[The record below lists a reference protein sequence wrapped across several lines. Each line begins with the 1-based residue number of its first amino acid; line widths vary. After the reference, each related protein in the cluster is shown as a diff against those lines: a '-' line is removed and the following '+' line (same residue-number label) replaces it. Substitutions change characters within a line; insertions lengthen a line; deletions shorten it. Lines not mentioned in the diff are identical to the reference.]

1 MLNGKSKR
9 KHEGAYM
16 GSRAGRGRGG
26 VYITVNN
33 GIKHTNSVII
43 YVFVAR

>member
-16 GSRAGRGRGG
+16 GSRAGRGMGG
-26 VYITVNN
+26 GITVNI
-33 GIKHTNSVII
+33 GIKHTNSVIS

>member
-16 GSRAGRGRGG
+16 GSRAGRGKGG
-26 VYITVNN
+26 GLY
-33 GIKHTNSVII
+33 HC
-43 YVFVAR
+43 